1 MHLLGIFQFLMLG
14 LSLTVA
20 SEKGTFECEFR
31 KNTCNIVSC
40 GLPGRDGNQGPKGE
54 KGDQGRPGKAGPT
67 GIKGDLGSMGPKGPK
82 GEKGEIR
89 ELIPLKSQIT
99 ALQGE
104 MRTLQDLMQK
114 YRKVMIL
121 LGAKTVDDKW
131 FAVAASE
138 GTFEE
143 GKKIC
148 SQRGALLAS
157 PQNAKEN
164 RALQEL
170 AEQFN
175 RKIHLGMSDEKT
187 EGRFQYQ
194 NGQILSYTNWAN
206 GEPNGGRNENCIELY
221 TNGQWNDESCTEK
234 RLIVCGF

>member
-89 ELIPLKSQIT
+89 
-99 ALQGE
+99 
-104 MRTLQDLMQK
+104 
-114 YRKVMIL
+114 VMIL

-187 EGRFQYQ
+187 EGRFHSKSEKMYLLATLQFLMLALSLTMASEECECEPKPNTCNIMPCGLPGS
-194 NGQILSYTNWAN
+194 NGLPGRDGNQGPK
-206 GEPNGGRNENCIELY
+206 GEKGDR
-221 TNGQWNDESCTEK
+221 
-234 RLIVCGF
+234 